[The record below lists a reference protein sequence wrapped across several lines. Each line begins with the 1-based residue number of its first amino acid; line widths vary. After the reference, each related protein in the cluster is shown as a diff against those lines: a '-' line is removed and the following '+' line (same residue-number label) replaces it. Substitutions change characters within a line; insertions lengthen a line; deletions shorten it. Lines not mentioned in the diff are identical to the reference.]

1 MCALRFISSTKE
13 KLKME
18 NYIISGTFKAG
29 DMWES
34 FTKNV
39 SVLNE
44 KNAREKVYSLIG
56 SEHGLKR
63 NFIRLDSIT
72 RE

>member
-1 MCALRFISSTKE
+1 
-13 KLKME
+13 ME

-29 DMWES
+29 NSWES

-39 SVLNE
+39 SSLNE

-63 NFIRLDSIT
+63 NLIRLDSIT
-72 RE
+72 KE